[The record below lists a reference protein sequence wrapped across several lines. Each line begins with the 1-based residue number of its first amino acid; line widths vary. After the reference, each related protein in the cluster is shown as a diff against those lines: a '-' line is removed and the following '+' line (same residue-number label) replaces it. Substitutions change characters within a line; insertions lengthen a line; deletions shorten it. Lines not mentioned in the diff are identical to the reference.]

1 MDQTWVGTSK
11 EKVCGRNDKVDWWSG
26 FSANIGIIMANVA
39 EWWGVIHSFELVW
52 EAGFTKI
59 ILEMDNVGIDIAI
72 NNIFLVLTCIIS
84 CPKSPNIEDK
94 LES

>member
-1 MDQTWVGTSK
+1 MQDYLQRVCHINKDVCMDQTWVGTSK
-11 EKVCGRNDKVDWWSG
+11 EKVYGRNDKVDWWSG

-72 NNIFLVLTCIIS
+72 T
-84 CPKSPNIEDK
+84 KYWR
-94 LES
+94 